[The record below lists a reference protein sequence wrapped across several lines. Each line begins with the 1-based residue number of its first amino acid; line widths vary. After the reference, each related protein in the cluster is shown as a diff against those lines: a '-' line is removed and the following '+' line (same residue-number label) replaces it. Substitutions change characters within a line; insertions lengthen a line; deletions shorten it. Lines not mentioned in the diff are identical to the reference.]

1 MTACRSADDGRTHEP
16 GAPHDETDRVRT
28 EAQSASTT
36 ASQRRAVPAPESAG
50 KAAEAGTRQYA
61 RRRHRLVER
70 LAAEGIRDPRVLAA
84 LRKVPRHELVP
95 ADLRDAAYQ
104 DRPLPIG
111 DGQTISQP
119 AVVALMTE
127 LADIRPTDRVLEVG
141 TGSGY
146 QAAVLAELTDA
157 VYTIEILPD
166 LAARARRDLT
176 RLGYA
181 DRIRFRVGDG
191 HAGWPEAAPFDAI
204 VVTAAPQTVPVRLKR
219 QLAIGGRL
227 VIPVGGSRRQRL
239 KKIVRTAE
247 GFDERDVLV
256 VLFVP
261 MVSGEAEGRSE
272 P

>member
-1 MTACRSADDGRTHEP
+1 MTACRSPDVARTEP
-16 GAPHDETDRVRT
+16 GAFPDETEPVRP
-28 EAQSASTT
+28 EDLPASSTT
-36 ASQRRAVPAPESAG
+36 SVPQLQGGAARGSAG
-50 KAAEAGTRQYA
+50 EAAEAATRHDA
-61 RRRHRLVER
+61 RRHRLVER

-84 LRKVPRHELVP
+84 LRQVPRHELVP
-95 ADLRDAAYQ
+95 AALRDAAYQ

-127 LADIRPTDRVLEVG
+127 LADIQPTERVLEVG

-204 VVTAAPQTVPVRLKR
+204 IVTAAPHTVPVRLKR

-247 GFDERDVLV
+247 GFDERDVLG

-261 MVSGEAEGRSE
+261 MVSGEAEGRNE